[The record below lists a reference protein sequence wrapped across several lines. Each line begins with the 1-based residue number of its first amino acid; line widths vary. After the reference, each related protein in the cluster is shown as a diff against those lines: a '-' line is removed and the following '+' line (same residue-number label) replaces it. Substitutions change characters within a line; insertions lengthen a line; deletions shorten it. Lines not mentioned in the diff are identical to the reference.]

1 MKTGVIGAQAA
12 VPPAGEETTSEVAH
26 ADVTGEEGAEPGQG
40 NVVVEPPAMATSVP
54 APVEA
59 PAAPAPKRA
68 RRSRRAV
75 SSGVVTPGE
84 TKIVT
89 LDLPEKK

>member
-1 MKTGVIGAQAA
+1 VKTGVIGAQAA
-12 VPPAGEETTSEVAH
+12 VPPAGEETTSQVAH
-26 ADVTGEEGAEPGQG
+26 ADVTGEDQASLGQG
-40 NVVVEPPAMATSVP
+40 NVVVEPPALA
-54 APVEA
+54 APVPSTVEA
-59 PAAPAPKRA
+59 AAQPAPKRA